1 MELFLFLIE
10 YLLICSK
17 LNFFTLKY
25 YKNYNKKLFKY
36 SHYMKKHTFW
46 TLLMNNL
53 IKNNKNNKNNLIK
66 RIKNKKYNKI
76 YI

>member
-1 MELFLFLIE
+1 
-10 YLLICSK
+10 
-17 LNFFTLKY
+17 
-25 YKNYNKKLFKY
+25 
-36 SHYMKKHTFW
+36 MKKHTFW